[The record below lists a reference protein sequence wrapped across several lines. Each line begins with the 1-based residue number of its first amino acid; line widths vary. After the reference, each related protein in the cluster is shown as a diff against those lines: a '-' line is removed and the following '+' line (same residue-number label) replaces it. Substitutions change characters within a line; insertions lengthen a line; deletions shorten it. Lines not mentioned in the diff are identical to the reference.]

1 MQLKSVLSCVCL
13 AATLQAS
20 AVYPIEFRDTGN
32 GGGNMDY
39 ETNEDGTPKLNEDGS
54 ITLRSNENSVNGM
67 WFRTKKLTSPCPKEY
82 TVFAFDYKSNRVV
95 SDVVLF
101 PQEGYGNW
109 AQIQKGSAAYTV
121 AENYQ
126 TLYIV
131 WDRVNSPAAPWGSEE
146 KYAGSYYWVSTNDAN
161 GKDPGWELTIKNL
174 RMLTLE
180 EAATECKS
188 QEMTGDIADLL
199 YAPNL
204 DLMADYDAAMESNI
218 YMRNEG
224 VPNPL
229 LWSSNIIKP
238 LPEAAT
244 TFAFDYK
251 LLGPSFAP
259 QIWLTATPLGKI
271 VELEGTP
278 EGTEVEAMYEM
289 PWKTAT
295 FDFADKI
302 KETGWAQKFGANDFI
317 QVQFLDMTT
326 DHMLWIKNPRWVFS
340 KGGDQSAIDDIEIV
354 PERPADNRIFNL
366 MGVECKAP
374 LAPGIYIQNGK
385 KFIVK

>member
-1 MQLKSVLSCVCL
+1 MYAWQPRYRHQPFILSDS
-13 AATLQAS
+13 AT
-20 AVYPIEFRDTGN
+20 P
-32 GGGNMDY
+32 Y
-39 ETNEDGTPKLNEDGS
+39 EATEDGPPKLNEDGS

-131 WDRVNSPAAPWGSEE
+131 WDRVNSPAAPWGSEA

-224 VPNPL
+224 VPCLRHPISLTLFPKLQPHSLSTISSWARAL
-229 LWSSNIIKP
+229 L
-238 LPEAAT
+238 LR
-244 TFAFDYK
+244 
-251 LLGPSFAP
+251 
-259 QIWLTATPLGKI
+259 
-271 VELEGTP
+271 
-278 EGTEVEAMYEM
+278 
-289 PWKTAT
+289 
-295 FDFADKI
+295 
-302 KETGWAQKFGANDFI
+302 FGS
-317 QVQFLDMTT
+317 QL
-326 DHMLWIKNPRWVFS
+326 HL
-340 KGGDQSAIDDIEIV
+340 
-354 PERPADNRIFNL
+354 
-366 MGVECKAP
+366 
-374 LAPGIYIQNGK
+374 
-385 KFIVK
+385 